1 MSSDFA
7 NLMRSPEEQM
17 YAQACLD
24 FISAILRKE
33 SGAAISAQEY
43 ITEERRYFPQPGDS
57 AAVIRQKR
65 NARAT
70 AMATLA
76 QEAGRPLMVPQPPP
90 EPAPTQTAA
99 DHGIRPHPLRPGEQV
114 QIAQAD
120 DVPAT
125 KAQARS
131 LLEQVGF
138 PIVSEKIWHMC
149 DIFSY
154 RTSRIM

>member
-17 YAQACLD
+17 YAQARLD

-76 QEAGRPLMVPQPPP
+76 QEAG
-90 EPAPTQTAA
+90 EA
-99 DHGIRPHPLRPGEQV
+99 
-114 QIAQAD
+114 
-120 DVPAT
+120 
-125 KAQARS
+125 
-131 LLEQVGF
+131 
-138 PIVSEKIWHMC
+138 
-149 DIFSY
+149 
-154 RTSRIM
+154 